1 MIMKI
6 PHHALVAVTLC
17 AFSGAVLSGCQQN
30 DVRRFRVSGR
40 ATFDGK
46 DLPAGRIYF
55 EPDSSRGNS
64 GASGYAEIVE
74 GRFDTNKNGKGSIG
88 GPMIVRVNGH
98 EKPKSLNDES
108 SPARTYVRDYEER
121 VELPKSATEWNVAI
135 PKEHG
140 EKSR

>member
-1 MIMKI
+1 MTNI
-6 PHHALVAVTLC
+6 PYHALVAVTLC
-17 AFSGAVLSGCQQN
+17 AFSGAVFSGCQQN

-40 ATFDGK
+40 VTFDGK

-74 GRFDTNKNGKGSIG
+74 GRFDTDKNGKGSIG
-88 GPMIVRVNGH
+88 GPMVVRVNGY
-98 EKPKSLNDES
+98 EKPTSLSDES
-108 SPARTYVRDYEER
+108 SPVRTYVRDYEER
-121 VELPKSATEWNVAI
+121 VELPKNATEWNVTI
-135 PKEHG
+135 LREYG

>member
-1 MIMKI
+1 MMNI
-6 PHHALVAVTLC
+6 PYHALVAVTLC
-17 AFSGAVLSGCQQN
+17 AFSGAVFSGCQQN

-40 ATFDGK
+40 VTFDGK

-74 GRFDTNKNGKGSIG
+74 GRFDTDKNGKGSIG
-88 GPMIVRVNGH
+88 GPMVVRVNGY
-98 EKPKSLNDES
+98 EKPTSLSDES
-108 SPARTYVRDYEER
+108 SPVRTYVRDYEER
-121 VELPKSATEWNVAI
+121 VELPKNATEWNVTI
-135 PKEHG
+135 LGEYG